1 MISAI
6 AGNELRRLFFS
17 PLAWSLL
24 AVMQLLLGWLFL
36 VQVES
41 FLQLQPQLT
50 VLENPPGVTELVVMP
65 LFDSAAV
72 ILMLLVPLLSMGLF
86 SREFLDG
93 SFSLLLSS
101 PVTMSQIVAGKYLA
115 LLTTMIVIL
124 LLVALMP
131 LSLLLGGPLD
141 LGTLSAGLLGL
152 ALILAAY
159 SAVGLF
165 LSSLTRQPAIAAIGS
180 YGVLL
185 LLWIISLAG
194 SGKGSELFAQISISS
209 HFHRLLSGL
218 VVSTDLFYFALL
230 ILACLLLTIRRLDS
244 LRSQG

>member
-1 MISAI
+1 MIASI
-6 AGNELRRLFFS
+6 AGNELRRLFLS

-36 VQVES
+36 VQIET
-41 FLQLQPQLT
+41 FLELQPRLAA
-50 VLENPPGVTELVVMP
+50 LENPPGITELVAMP

-86 SREFLDG
+86 SREFLNG
-93 SFSLLLSS
+93 TFSLLLTS
-101 PVTMSQIVAGKYLA
+101 PVSMTSLVVGKYLA
-115 LLTTMIVIL
+115 LLATLAIML

-131 LSLLLGGPLD
+131 LSLLLGGSLD

-152 ALILAAY
+152 ALTLAAY
-159 SAVGLF
+159 GAVGLF
-165 LSSLTRQPAIAAIGS
+165 LSSLSRQPAIAAIGS

-185 LLWIISLAG
+185 LLWIINLAG
-194 SGKGSELFAQISISS
+194 SGRGSALFGQLAISS

-218 VVSTDLFYFALL
+218 VVSSDLFYFALL
-230 ILACLLLTIRRLDS
+230 IATCLILTIRRLDT
-244 LRSQG
+244 LRSDG